1 MIKIKNYS
9 CILIFLLSFAAY
21 AQSSEFAQEEEFVS
35 NFADQ
40 AIEILS
46 DEVISENDK
55 TSRFTNVVMNAIDLN
70 LISKFVLSKTW
81 KNSTDEQKERY
92 LIAFKDYFI
101 NSYANKL
108 DQYSGE
114 QVQIVGSEAAGKY
127 VIVESNIVRE
137 GTDTLKINLK
147 WRLINR
153 DGDIKIIDLNI
164 EGISLVIAQRE
175 EFQSF
180 LANNDNDIEKLI
192 DKIITVSNYIFLDYF
207 DGKPLGFQPIT
218 NPASTL

>member
-9 CILIFLLSFAAY
+9 WILIFLLSFAAY
-21 AQSSEFAQEEEFVS
+21 AQSSQFAQEEEFVS
-35 NFADQ
+35 NFADK

-46 DEVISENDK
+46 DESISENDK

-81 KNSTDEQKERY
+81 KNATDEQKERY

-192 DKIITVSNYIFLDYF
+192 DKIITVSN
-207 DGKPLGFQPIT
+207 
-218 NPASTL
+218 

>member
-1 MIKIKNYS
+1 MINFKLLNS
-9 CILIFLLSFAAY
+9 ILVLFLTFASFAY
-21 AQSSEFAQEEEFVS
+21 GNDYIQEEQFV
-35 NFADQ
+35 NKFADQ

-46 DEVISENDK
+46 NEDIAENDK
-55 TSRFTNVVMNAIDLN
+55 TSRFTELVMNSIDLN
-70 LISKFVLSKTW
+70 LVSKFVLSKAW
-81 KNSTDEQKERY
+81 KNSTDDQKERY
-92 LIAFKDYFI
+92 LIAFKEYFI

-114 QVQIVGSEAAGKY
+114 KIQVVGSEAAGKY
-127 VIVESNIVRE
+127 IIVDSNIVRE
-137 GTDTLKINLK
+137 GTDTLKVNLK

-153 DGDIKIIDLNI
+153 DADIKIIDLNI

-192 DKIITVSNYIFLDYF
+192 DKIITVS
-207 DGKPLGFQPIT
+207 K
-218 NPASTL
+218 